1 MCEIEKELV
10 HSLLGVG
17 HFILPTLA
25 VAGLRR
31 CKTKVS
37 NVGNLTIMF
46 AKVADRCG
54 WHLCTKQ
61 KQTQYELYHYLDGA
75 KDTDRC
81 ERFKKSNK
89 RSEMLLQVEVT
100 SHWCNC

>member
-1 MCEIEKELV
+1 VCEIEKELV

-54 WHLCTKQ
+54 
-61 KQTQYELYHYLDGA
+61 
-75 KDTDRC
+75 
-81 ERFKKSNK
+81 
-89 RSEMLLQVEVT
+89 
-100 SHWCNC
+100 